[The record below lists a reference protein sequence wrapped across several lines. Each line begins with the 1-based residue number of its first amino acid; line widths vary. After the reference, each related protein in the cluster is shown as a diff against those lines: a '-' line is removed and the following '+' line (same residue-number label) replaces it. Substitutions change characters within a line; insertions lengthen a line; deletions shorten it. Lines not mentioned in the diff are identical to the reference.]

1 MDSRLRGNEGE
12 LRGNERINAITRLIA
27 VIGLTLALGY
37 IVVLTGA
44 LVTGDWL
51 IDAQGRPLASDFVNV
66 YAAGHLAG
74 DGHAPLAYDWVA
86 HKSMEARALGHGFDN
101 YFGWHYPPPFLFVA
115 AALALLPFL
124 AAALLWLAVT
134 LPLYAATV
142 RAIAGTRTSWVI
154 ALGFPAVLWNATAGQ
169 NGFLTAALFGG
180 TLVLL
185 ERRPVLAGI
194 CLGLLSYKPHFA
206 LLFPFALAAG
216 GYWRTLLSAGAV
228 ALAMAASSWLVFGS
242 ETWVAFFQ
250 WMPTTTQ
257 AVLGDGLADW
267 DRLQSVFGFV
277 RARPGLF
284 GGVEMLA
291 WSAQAAVALIVTA
304 LVSWLWRRRTPY
316 ALKAAA
322 LAAGALLVT
331 PYLYMYDLV
340 VLAVAVAFLL
350 RHARDNGFS
359 AGDLASLAAATVLLL
374 IYPYAKTQVGL
385 AAVLIVAAAVMAR
398 VAHLSLSEQ
407 R

>member
-1 MDSRLRGNEGE
+1 MSAQEFTHAAPPRLSPE
-12 LRGNERINAITRLIA
+12 RLIA
-27 VIGLTLALGY
+27 VVGLTLALGY
-37 IVVLTGA
+37 GVVLIGA
-44 LVTGDWL
+44 MITGDWL

-66 YAAGHLAG
+66 YAAGRLAG
-74 DGHAPLAYDWVA
+74 DGHAPLAYDWAA
-86 HKSMEARALGHGFDN
+86 HKAMEVRALGHGFDN
-101 YFGWHYPPPFLFVA
+101 YYGWHYPPPFLFVA
-115 AALALLPFL
+115 AGLALLPFL
-124 AAALLWLAVT
+124 AAAVIWLALT

-142 RAIAGTRTSWVI
+142 RAIAGTRAGWCL

-180 TLVLL
+180 TLALL
-185 ERRPVLAGI
+185 ERQPVLAGV
-194 CLGLLSYKPHFA
+194 CLGLLTYKPHFA

-216 GYWRTLLSAGAV
+216 GYWRALITAGAV
-228 ALAMAASSWLVFGS
+228 ALAMAALSWFAFGS
-242 ETWVAFFQ
+242 ETWMAFFR

-257 AVLGDGLADW
+257 AVLGDGRADW

-277 RARPGLF
+277 RAHHGLF
-284 GGVEMLA
+284 GGSEMLA
-291 WSAQAAVALIVTA
+291 WTAQIAVALIVTA
-304 LVSWLWRRRTPY
+304 LVSGLWRTRAPY

-350 RHARDNGFS
+350 RHARDRGFS
-359 AGDLASLAAATVLLL
+359 SVDVVALAAATVLLL

-385 AAVLIVAAAVMAR
+385 AAVAIVGLAILMR
-398 VAHLSLSEQ
+398 VTRPPLREQ